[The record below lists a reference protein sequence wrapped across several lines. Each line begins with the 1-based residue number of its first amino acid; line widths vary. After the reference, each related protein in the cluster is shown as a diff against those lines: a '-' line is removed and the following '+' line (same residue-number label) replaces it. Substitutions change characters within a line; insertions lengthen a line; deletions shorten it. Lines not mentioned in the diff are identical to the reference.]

1 MKHIKLFE
9 SFDFTH
15 SLETLV
21 AQMVKELTPP
31 TTNPKEID
39 DLISGFEEL
48 GINKKP
54 MDLRIDLTD
63 PLIPFLV
70 WHNPEDSKEWRDSGY
85 AEDYDG
91 DFSNVNP
98 LNVLAFVQIGGE
110 YYAYKLTPEEKYYK
124 EIISDEEEGMYDQ
137 DQLVKIEN
145 VDDLK
150 RAFQESLWDM
160 D

>member
-70 WHNPEDSKEWRDSGY
+70 WHNPED
-85 AEDYDG
+85 YDG